1 MRELVRYGAAAKP
14 VIPRL
19 RELVEKFNK
28 EVRER
33 RFPGGELNAR
43 RVRAVEE
50 AIQTIESAENAPSMR
65 DLLTEFRTY
74 SDDAGRLRIQARC
87 TGVDSAKQEVVLET
101 RDGKEIRMPIQQL
114 REAERF
120 FLRKSF
126 PALGEAT

>member
-1 MRELVRYGAAAKP
+1 

-19 RELVEKFNK
+19 KELVEEFHRQ
-28 EVRER
+28 VRQR
-33 RFPGGELNAR
+33 QFPGGELNAR

-50 AIQTIESAENAPSMR
+50 AIRTIEAAEDAPPMR

-74 SDDAGRLRIQARC
+74 SDDSGQLRIQARC
-87 TGVDSAKQEVVLET
+87 TGVDSPKQEVVLET
-101 RDGKEIRMPIQQL
+101 RDGKEIRVPIQQL

-126 PALGEAT
+126 PELGEET